1 MRSRVVS
8 SGVSG
13 RVTRGDA
20 VRQNGHSGSGAAT
33 AIRMRAQL
41 WTATVGDRGRFHAER
56 AIRAYRTALTA
67 FCDLAAGTLPASFQ
81 AAFRAAPLASLI
93 SSSTDHWS

>member
-41 WTATVGDRGRFHAER
+41 WTAAFAEPRVRVNTDRPAVPGLEETAAWDAYAAWWLGRRAHAE
-56 AIRAYRTALTA
+56 
-67 FCDLAAGTLPASFQ
+67 AA
-81 AAFRAAPLASLI
+81 
-93 SSSTDHWS
+93 